1 MAIQLIAQ
9 NKKARHDYEIL
20 ETLEA
25 GIVLQGAEVKGL
37 RAKRANLSDAFCRF
51 IKGELH
57 LMNAHIGRLDTTNAH
72 FARDE
77 RAPRKLLL
85 HKKQVDKLYAKV
97 HKDGLTIV
105 PLKLYFNE
113 RNYAKVT
120 IALAKGKK
128 LHDKRETLKRRTQE
142 REAQQAMKNHRR

>member
-1 MAIQLIAQ
+1 LAIKLIAQ

-20 ETLEA
+20 ETFEA
-25 GIVLQGAEVKGL
+25 GIVLEGAEVKGL
-37 RAKRANLSDAFCRF
+37 RAKRANLNDAFCRF

-57 LMNAHIGRLDTTNAH
+57 LMNAHIGRLDTTNTH
-72 FARDE
+72 YAREE

-85 HKKQVDKLYAKV
+85 HKKQIDKLYLKV
-97 HKDGLTIV
+97 HRDGLTIV

-113 RNYAKVT
+113 RNFAKVT

-128 LHDKRETLKRRTQE
+128 LHDKRETLKRRTLD
-142 REAQQAMKNHRR
+142 REAQQAIKSHR